1 MLSSWGWRHIPH
13 SIKSAEIVTERVT
26 LITGASAGIGTE
38 LARVFASNGHRV
50 VLVARRA
57 DRLSTLANEIVASGG
72 AAPIIIPCDLE
83 QPDAG
88 DKIAAALA
96 AEGVEVEFV
105 VNNAGFGLFGEAIE
119 LDRAGQLGIIAVNI
133 RTMTDLSL
141 RFADC
146 LIRNRGG
153 ILNVGS
159 IAGFL
164 PGPGMAVY
172 YASKAYV
179 LSFSEALHREL
190 APRGVRVTTLC
201 PGPVPS
207 EFQARAG
214 FVPGFDSAVLN
225 VCASDVAQAGYRGL
239 MANKRTV
246 LPGFGI
252 KMVPFLLRL
261 FPRGFILAAVGR
273 LQLHRRS

>member
-1 MLSSWGWRHIPH
+1 M
-13 SIKSAEIVTERVT
+13 TERVT

-38 LARVFASNGHRV
+38 LARVFASNGHRL

-57 DRLSTLANEIVASGG
+57 DRLKTLSDEIIAAGG
-72 AAPIIIPCDLE
+72 ATPIVIPCDLE
-83 QPDAG
+83 QSDAG

-105 VNNAGFGLFGEAIE
+105 VNNAGFGLFGNAIE
-119 LDRAGQLGIIAVNI
+119 MDRVEQLGIIALNI
-133 RTMTDLSL
+133 RAVTDLSL
-141 RFADC
+141 RFSDQ
-146 LIRNRGG
+146 LIRHRGG

-179 LSFSEALHREL
+179 LSFSEALRREL
-190 APRGVRVTTLC
+190 APRGVRVTVLC

-207 EFQARAG
+207 EFQERAG
-214 FVPGFDSAVLN
+214 FAPGFDSAVLN
-225 VCASDVAQAGYRGL
+225 VSASDVAQAGYRGL
-239 MANKRTV
+239 MANKRAV
-246 LPGFGI
+246 LPGLGI
-252 KMVPFLLRL
+252 KFVPLLLRL
-261 FPRGFILAAVGR
+261 FPRGFILGAVG
-273 LQLHRRS
+273 LFQLRKR

>member
-1 MLSSWGWRHIPH
+1 
-13 SIKSAEIVTERVT
+13 VT

-57 DRLSTLANEIVASGG
+57 DRLKTLSGEITAAGG
-72 AAPIIIPCDLE
+72 ATPIVIACDLE
-83 QPDAG
+83 QSDAG

-105 VNNAGFGLFGEAIE
+105 VNNAGFGLFGNAIE
-119 LDRAGQLGIIAVNI
+119 MDRVEQLGIIALNI
-133 RTMTDLSL
+133 RAVTDLSL
-141 RFADC
+141 RFSDQ
-146 LIRNRGG
+146 LIRHRGG

-179 LSFSEALHREL
+179 LSFSEALRREL
-190 APRGVRVTTLC
+190 APFGVRVTVLC

-207 EFQARAG
+207 EFQERAG
-214 FVPGFDSAVLN
+214 FEPGFDSSVLN
-225 VCASDVAQAGYRGL
+225 VSASDVAQAGYRGL
-239 MANKRTV
+239 MANKRAV
-246 LPGFGI
+246 LPGLGI
-252 KMVPFLLRL
+252 KFVPLLLRL
-261 FPRGFILAAVGR
+261 FPRGFILGAVG
-273 LQLHRRS
+273 LFQLRKR